1 MADRH
6 SRAQARDST
15 GGPSPERAASPAGS
29 GGERAYC
36 VAERLG
42 RCPSEVLRVL
52 HDLGYRGSRAS
63 TVLAPRIVTEVESV
77 LIATRD

>member
-6 SRAQARDST
+6 SQARSRSADELRQDADRLS
-15 GGPSPERAASPAGS
+15 
-29 GGERAYC
+29 GERAYC

-42 RCPSEVLRVL
+42 LCPSQVLQVL
-52 HDLGYRGSRAS
+52 HDLGYRGSAAS
-63 TVLAPRIVTEVESV
+63 TVLEPRVVNEVESV